1 MDSTNCGLK
10 IFEQEIPESSKKQN
24 LNFGKLAA
32 LHSIYIVLGINSLEM
47 MSVGYM

>member
-1 MDSTNCGLK
+1 MDSTNGGQKRLK
-10 IFEQEIPESSKKQN
+10 KKIPESSKKQN